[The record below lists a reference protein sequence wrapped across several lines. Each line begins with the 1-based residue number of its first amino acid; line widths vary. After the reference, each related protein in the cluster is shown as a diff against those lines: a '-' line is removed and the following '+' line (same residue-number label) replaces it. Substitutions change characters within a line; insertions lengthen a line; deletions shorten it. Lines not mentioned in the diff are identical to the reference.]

1 MGAGESI
8 AKVETETQT
17 EPGGGEGEGT
27 RTRGG
32 PQTGSRD
39 YPQEILQYTPAEIK
53 DMIMLYKEKQAAID
67 RSSIRGVQAKK
78 DLYNALNKNSDSQS
92 QAVNIRPKFDP
103 NSLHRQ
109 NHPKG
114 YLTKITTDYE
124 AKHDE
129 ELTVQKG
136 TMVKVLR
143 NHKDGRYE
151 VYTAGGFGLVPG
163 KVLAYIQYE
172 PDYS

>member
-1 MGAGESI
+1 MGAGESV
-8 AKVETETQT
+8 AKAEASTQT
-17 EPGGGEGEGT
+17 EPDEGNSGRRKKT
-27 RTRGG
+27 SLGVK
-32 PQTGSRD
+32 PKD
-39 YPQEILQYTPAEIK
+39 YPQELLDYTPEEIK
-53 DMIMLYKEKQAAID
+53 EMLMLYKDKQDAID
-67 RSSIRGVQAKK
+67 RSSIRGVQAKR
-78 DLYNALNKNSDSQS
+78 DLYNALDKNRTPQS
-92 QAVNIRPKFDP
+92 TTNRPRLDP

-129 ELTVQKG
+129 ELSVQKG

-172 PDYS
+172 PDYN

>member
-1 MGAGESI
+1 MGAGESV
-8 AKVETETQT
+8 AKAEASTQT
-17 EPGGGEGEGT
+17 EAGERGRRSEGGSSQYP
-27 RTRGG
+27 
-32 PQTGSRD
+32 PQ
-39 YPQEILQYTPAEIK
+39 ILDFTPAEIK
-53 DMIMLYKEKQAAID
+53 EMIVLYKDKKEAID

-92 QAVNIRPKFDP
+92 VVNRPRVDL

-124 AKHDE
+124 AKYDE
-129 ELTVQKG
+129 ELSVQKG

-163 KVLAYIQYE
+163 KILAYIQYE
-172 PDYS
+172 PDYN